1 MENPFSLIGKTI
13 LVTGASSGIGR
24 GIAIQ
29 CAKMGA
35 KVFLTGRDEE
45 RLKSSLSMCNGGG
58 YKSMD
63 LSKEE
68 DIDQLVEGC
77 PVINGIVHCAGISQ
91 ICGVKHITKE
101 SVDKINNI
109 NYLAPVLLTS
119 KIIKKK
125 KLQKNSSIVF
135 IASMSGMFSANV
147 GESIYAAT
155 KGALCSFSKIAA
167 FELAKQG
174 IRVNTICPAV
184 IQTPLL
190 SVSNETFSEDQLNDK
205 KAEYPL
211 GRFGTP
217 EDVANA
223 TVFLLSDAASW
234 ITGIDLLV
242 DGGYCL
248 R

>member
-1 MENPFSLIGKTI
+1 M
-13 LVTGASSGIGR
+13 
-24 GIAIQ
+24 
-29 CAKMGA
+29 
-35 KVFLTGRDEE
+35 
-45 RLKSSLSMCNGGG
+45 
-58 YKSMD
+58 
-63 LSKEE
+63 SKEE

>member
-1 MENPFSLIGKTI
+1 M
-13 LVTGASSGIGR
+13 
-24 GIAIQ
+24 
-29 CAKMGA
+29 
-35 KVFLTGRDEE
+35 
-45 RLKSSLSMCNGGG
+45 GGG
-58 YKSMD
+58 YKSLD

-68 DIDQLVEGC
+68 DIDHLVEEC

-135 IASMSGMFSANV
+135 IASMSGLFSANV

-190 SVSNETFSEDQLNDK
+190 SVSNETFSEEQLNDK

-223 TVFLLSDAASW
+223 TVFLLSDAACW